1 MRVLHVTP
9 YFAPAFGYGGP
20 PVSVLG
26 LCQGLQRTGVEIEVF
41 TTTAN
46 GASELP
52 VPTATRSSYD
62 TVPVRYFTRR
72 RPRRRFRA
80 PDMGPALSAA
90 LPGCDVVHI
99 HGLWSAV
106 GWQAAR
112 RARAARVPYVLS
124 PRGMLERGALIYR
137 RWAKRLAFELI
148 ERQNL
153 RKAALIHATSE
164 AEARTLAELAP
175 RVPVILVPNG
185 VRADMPGHGHPGAFR
200 RRWRLSDARPLVTY
214 LGRIHPIKRLD
225 LLAAAFARVRRR
237 FPEAQLVVAGPGRGE
252 EVRLS
257 KAWFRDVAAA
267 VHWTGELGTAEKW
280 DLLADTDV
288 LVLCSDSESFGTSVV
303 EALASGVPVVAT
315 RTCPWEE
322 LESEECGR
330 WVDQD
335 ACAIARG
342 VGEILADPLA
352 ARRMGERGRALVRRK
367 YEWDAVARAM
377 AEHYRAVVGATREEG
392 AAR

>member
-1 MRVLHVTP
+1 MRVFHVTP

-26 LCQGLQRTGVEIEVF
+26 LCQGLQRAGVEIEVF

-46 GASELP
+46 GAAELP
-52 VPTATRSSYD
+52 VPIATRSFYD
-62 TVPVRYFTRR
+62 SVPVRYFPRR

-90 LPGCDVVHI
+90 LTGCDVVHI

-137 RWAKRLAFELI
+137 RWAKRLVFEAI

-153 RKAALIHATSE
+153 SGAALIHATSV
-164 AEARTLAELAP
+164 AEARTLGALAP
-175 RVPVILVPNG
+175 RVPVIVVPNG
-185 VRADMPGHGHPGAFR
+185 VRADVVGHGPSGSFR
-200 RRWRLSDARPLVTY
+200 RRWRLSDTRPLVVY

-225 LLAAAFARVRRR
+225 LLAAAFARVRVR
-237 FPEAQLVVAGPGRGE
+237 FPEVQLVIAGPGQVE
-252 EVRLS
+252 EVRTAQ
-257 KAWFRDVAAA
+257 AWFRDVAPA
-267 VHWTGELGTAEKW
+267 VTWTGELDPNEKW
-280 DLLADTDV
+280 DLLADADA
-288 LVLCSDSESFGTSVV
+288 LVLCSDSESFGTSVI

-322 LESEECGR
+322 LETEGCGR

-335 ACAIARG
+335 VGAIAHG
-342 VGEILADPLA
+342 LGEILADPPA
-352 ARRMGERGRALVRRK
+352 ARRMGDRGRALVRRK

-377 AEHYRAVVGATREEG
+377 ADHYRAVAQTTR
-392 AAR
+392 AQVFTR